1 MTMANK
7 DRQDVPVWEKINLTI
22 DEAASLSNIG
32 LGKLHEMTNDPRC
45 PFVLFV
51 GRKKLIKRKEF
62 TDYLSKKL
70 EI

>member
-1 MTMANK
+1 MEAEK
-7 DRQDVPVWEKINLTI
+7 IQIPVWEKAVLTI
-22 DEAASLSNIG
+22 DEASAYSNIG
-32 LGKLHEMTNDPRC
+32 LVKLRNMTNDPRC
-45 PFVLFV
+45 PFVLHV